1 MDSFKMKKTSI
12 ALALISVLGMTA
24 CSSTKVADVGSGS
37 PVPAGQQQAISEQR
51 AASDFKREG
60 VRVIYSFTGEL
71 QAVEAVGYA
80 PVWGNSENAV
90 QKAYETAYV
99 LAKDR
104 MSSFLHP
111 ETISSKRFLDTV
123 AKNLEKAND
132 NKTNK
137 FATNKNQDFVVNT
150 DADEAKREGEV
161 NREENT
167 AVRNDAL
174 NIQSTIRTTVNI
186 QRSGILGGVV
196 FKDGKVINDGRNVQ
210 VVVRWDRK
218 DNTQRRVVLREMMM
232 Q

>member
-1 MDSFKMKKTSI
+1 MKKTALYL
-12 ALALISVLGMTA
+12 ALATAMGLTA
-24 CSSTKVADVGSGS
+24 CSSTKVSDVGSGNA
-37 PVPAGQQQAISEQR
+37 VPPGTQQAISEQR

-60 VRVIYSFTGEL
+60 VRLIYSFTGNLE
-71 QAVEAVGYA
+71 AVEAVGYA
-80 PVWGNSENAV
+80 PVWGNSQNAV
-90 QKAYETAYV
+90 QQAYEVAYV

-111 ETISSKRFLDTV
+111 ETITSKRVVDTIS
-123 AKNLEKAND
+123 KNLEKARD

-137 FATNKNQDFVVNT
+137 FATNKTNDFAFET
-150 DADEAKREGEV
+150 SDTEAARAGEI

-174 NIQSTIRTTVNI
+174 NIASNIRTTVSV

-196 FKDGKVINDGRNVQ
+196 FKDGRVINDGKNVQ
-210 VVVRWDRK
+210 VLVRWDRK
-218 DNTQRRVVLREMMM
+218 DNTQRRVVLKEMM

>member
-1 MDSFKMKKTSI
+1 MDQIKMKKT
-12 ALALISVLGMTA
+12 ALYLALVTAMGLTA
-24 CSSTKVADVGSGS
+24 CSSTKVSDVGSGNA
-37 PVPAGQQQAISEQR
+37 VPPGTQQAISEQR

-60 VRVIYSFTGEL
+60 VRLIYSFTGNLE
-71 QAVEAVGYA
+71 AVEAVGYA
-80 PVWGNSENAV
+80 PVWGNSQNAV
-90 QKAYETAYV
+90 QQAYEVAYV

-111 ETISSKRFLDTV
+111 ETITSKRVVDTIS
-123 AKNLEKAND
+123 KNLEKARD

-137 FATNKNQDFVVNT
+137 FATNKTNDFAFET
-150 DADEAKREGEV
+150 SDTEAARAGEI

-174 NIQSTIRTTVNI
+174 NIASNIRTTVSV

-196 FKDGKVINDGRNVQ
+196 FKDGRVINDGKNVQ
-210 VVVRWDRK
+210 VLVRWDRK
-218 DNTQRRVVLREMMM
+218 DNTQRRVVLKEMM

>member
-1 MDSFKMKKTSI
+1 MKKTALYL
-12 ALALISVLGMTA
+12 ALATVMGLTA
-24 CSSTKVADVGSGS
+24 CSSTKVSDVGSGTAVL
-37 PVPAGQQQAISEQR
+37 PGTQQAISEQR

-60 VRVIYSFTGEL
+60 VRLIYSFTGNLE
-71 QAVEAVGYA
+71 AVEAVGYA
-80 PVWGNSENAV
+80 PVWGNSQNAV
-90 QKAYETAYV
+90 QQAYEVAYV

-111 ETISSKRFLDTV
+111 ETITSKRVVDTIS
-123 AKNLEKAND
+123 KNLEKARD

-137 FATNKNQDFVVNT
+137 FATNKNNDFVVET
-150 DADEAKREGEV
+150 SDTEAARAGEI

-174 NIQSTIRTTVNI
+174 NIASNIRTTVSV

-196 FKDGKVINDGRNVQ
+196 FKDGRVINDGKNVQ
-210 VVVRWDRK
+210 VLVRWDRK
-218 DNTQRRVVLREMMM
+218 DNTQRRVVLKEMM